1 MDKVQ
6 DMNNSFNHG
15 LTITERKNL
24 IISGVKKI
32 ESFDNEEFLME
43 TTLGFLVI
51 KGSELEIIKLDT
63 YQGNVSIKGRVDS
76 LMYLDENLKKDKDS
90 SLLNKL
96 FKWYFLRKF
105 YRLFILFFM
114 VYSFFLCW
122 KLIIKFYIMEN
133 LFIVLWFPFYLLY
146 LYLYYILLFLWKLI
160 MVYCMCIFFWFS
172 LQVICYLL
180 SYIVKLIVKGDKL
193 CYNCVVR

>member
-76 LMYLDENLKKDKDS
+76 LMYLDENLKKDKDL
-90 SLLNKL
+90 SL
-96 FKWYFLRKF
+96 
-105 YRLFILFFM
+105 IH
-114 VYSFFLCW
+114 
-122 KLIIKFYIMEN
+122 I
-133 LFIVLWFPFYLLY
+133 
-146 LYLYYILLFLWKLI
+146 
-160 MVYCMCIFFWFS
+160 
-172 LQVICYLL
+172 
-180 SYIVKLIVKGDKL
+180 
-193 CYNCVVR
+193 

>member
-15 LTITERKNL
+15 FTITERKNL

-96 FKWYFLRKF
+96 FK
-105 YRLFILFFM
+105 
-114 VYSFFLCW
+114 
-122 KLIIKFYIMEN
+122 
-133 LFIVLWFPFYLLY
+133 
-146 LYLYYILLFLWKLI
+146 
-160 MVYCMCIFFWFS
+160 
-172 LQVICYLL
+172 
-180 SYIVKLIVKGDKL
+180 
-193 CYNCVVR
+193 

>member
-1 MDKVQ
+1 MDNQIHFEQTPYHHVYLK
-6 DMNNSFNHG
+6 DRKTLE
-15 LTITERKNL
+15 LTGI
-24 IISGVKKI
+24 KKI

-96 FKWYFLRKF
+96 FK
-105 YRLFILFFM
+105 
-114 VYSFFLCW
+114 
-122 KLIIKFYIMEN
+122 
-133 LFIVLWFPFYLLY
+133 
-146 LYLYYILLFLWKLI
+146 
-160 MVYCMCIFFWFS
+160 
-172 LQVICYLL
+172 
-180 SYIVKLIVKGDKL
+180 
-193 CYNCVVR
+193 